1 MGLLDAVEQ
10 LEPVELGALQPDIED
25 HERGT
30 PFLDRLE
37 RLVAVLGETGRM
49 TFVLEKARDQ
59 FPDVG
64 FVIDDQNVRRH
75 GSLPLPPRPRPCTRL
90 YSMARTRPT
99 RAQPYP
105 RSSLPSRLSENRS
118 APTPPRPC
126 RCVSAHRRA
135 SASRHAAR

>member
-30 PFLDRLE
+30 PLLDRLQ

-49 TFVLEKARDQ
+49 TFVFENARDQ

-75 GSLPLPPRPRPCTRL
+75 GSLPLPLRPRHQPYDRPDARL
-90 YSMARTRPT
+90 YSTARRPA
-99 RAQPYP
+99 RA
-105 RSSLPSRLSENRS
+105 
-118 APTPPRPC
+118 
-126 RCVSAHRRA
+126 
-135 SASRHAAR
+135 